1 MADTF
6 LLDLVTPE
14 RTLFSGPVQE
24 LVAPGLLGE
33 FGVLPGHANM
43 LAELTTGRLVYRDES
58 GEKLMVAA
66 GGFAEVTG
74 ERVTVLLDDAVYAE
88 DLDRAA
94 LGKTWIKRGTKTD
107 NLVQIAHNVVIGED
121 TIIVAQAGISGS
133 RHNRIESFEQLPVQ
147 NKKI

>member
-14 RTLFSGPVQE
+14 RTLFSGAVLE
-24 LVAPGLLGE
+24 LVAPGVLGE

-43 LAELTTGRLVYRDES
+43 LAELTAGRLAYRDES
-58 GEKLMVAA
+58 GEKLMAAA

-88 DLDRAA
+88 DLDASAIGKEIEDLEVQA
-94 LGKTWIKRGTKTD
+94 LQPDDDGYADW
-107 NLVQIAHNVVIGED
+107 Q
-121 TIIVAQAGISGS
+121 
-133 RHNRIESFEQLPVQ
+133 EQLRWKRACSEIVE
-147 NKKI
+147 

>member
-14 RTLFSGPVQE
+14 RTLFSGAVQE

-43 LAELTTGRLVYRDES
+43 LAELTAGRLIYRDGS
-58 GEKLMVAA
+58 GEKLMAAA

-88 DLDRAA
+88 DLDAA
-94 LGKTWIKRGTKTD
+94 SLGREIEELEAAAPQPEDEGYVAWQERLRWKTACKE
-107 NLVQIAHNVVIGED
+107 IA
-121 TIIVAQAGISGS
+121 
-133 RHNRIESFEQLPVQ
+133 EQGR
-147 NKKI
+147 

>member
-6 LLDLVTPE
+6 MLDLVTPE
-14 RTLFSGPVQE
+14 RTLFSGSVEE

-43 LAELTTGRLVYRDES
+43 LAELTAGRLVYRDES

-88 DLDRAA
+88 DIDAASVAKEVEELEAQALEPDDEGYADWQDQLRWKRACS
-94 LGKTWIKRGTKTD
+94 
-107 NLVQIAHNVVIGED
+107 E
-121 TIIVAQAGISGS
+121 VAQ
-133 RHNRIESFEQLPVQ
+133 
-147 NKKI
+147 

>member
-6 LLDLVTPE
+6 VLDLVTPE
-14 RTLFSGPVQE
+14 RTLFSGSVEE

-43 LAELTTGRLVYRDES
+43 LAELTAGRLVYRDES

-88 DLDRAA
+88 DIDAA
-94 LGKTWIKRGTKTD
+94 SVAKEVEEL
-107 NLVQIAHNVVIGED
+107 E
-121 TIIVAQAGISGS
+121 AQALEPDDEGYADWQD
-133 RHNRIESFEQLPVQ
+133 QLRWKRACSEAK
-147 NKKI
+147 NA

>member
-14 RTLFSGPVQE
+14 ETLFSGSVQE

-43 LAELTTGRLVYRDES
+43 LAELTAGRLVYRDET

-74 ERVTVLLDDAVYAE
+74 ERVTVLLDDAVYADDIDSASLAKEIE
-88 DLDRAA
+88 DLEAQDLQPEDDGYADWQAKLRWKRA
-94 LGKTWIKRGTKTD
+94 LS
-107 NLVQIAHNVVIGED
+107 E
-121 TIIVAQAGISGS
+121 VAQ
-133 RHNRIESFEQLPVQ
+133 
-147 NKKI
+147 

>member
-14 RTLFSGPVQE
+14 RTLFSGSVQE
-24 LVAPGLLGE
+24 LVAPGVLGE

-43 LAELTTGRLVYRDES
+43 LAELTSGRLIYRDQS
-58 GEKLMVAA
+58 GERRMAAA

-88 DLDRAA
+88 DLDPVS
-94 LGKTWIKRGTKTD
+94 LGKEIEELEAGALEPEDEGYADWQEKLRWKKTC
-107 NLVQIAHNVVIGED
+107 
-121 TIIVAQAGISGS
+121 
-133 RHNRIESFEQLPVQ
+133 IEVSEQ
-147 NKKI
+147 K

>member
-14 RTLFSGPVQE
+14 RTLFSGSVEE

-43 LAELTTGRLVYRDES
+43 LAELTAGRLVYRDDS

-88 DLDRAA
+88 DMDAASLAKEIEDLEAKALEPDDEGYADWQDELRWKRACS
-94 LGKTWIKRGTKTD
+94 
-107 NLVQIAHNVVIGED
+107 E
-121 TIIVAQAGISGS
+121 VAQ
-133 RHNRIESFEQLPVQ
+133 
-147 NKKI
+147 

>member
-6 LLDLVTPE
+6 VLDLVTPE
-14 RTLFSGPVQE
+14 RTLFSGSVQE

-43 LAELTTGRLVYRDES
+43 LAELTAGRLVYRDDS

-88 DLDRAA
+88 DIDAASLAKEIEDLEAKALEPDDEGYADWQDELRWKRACS
-94 LGKTWIKRGTKTD
+94 
-107 NLVQIAHNVVIGED
+107 E
-121 TIIVAQAGISGS
+121 VAQ
-133 RHNRIESFEQLPVQ
+133 
-147 NKKI
+147 

>member
-14 RTLFSGPVQE
+14 RTLFSGSVEE

-43 LAELTTGRLVYRDES
+43 LAELTAGRLVYRDDS

-88 DLDRAA
+88 DIDAASLAKEIEDLEAKALEPDDEGYADWQDELRWNRACSEVKNA
-94 LGKTWIKRGTKTD
+94 
-107 NLVQIAHNVVIGED
+107 
-121 TIIVAQAGISGS
+121 
-133 RHNRIESFEQLPVQ
+133 
-147 NKKI
+147 